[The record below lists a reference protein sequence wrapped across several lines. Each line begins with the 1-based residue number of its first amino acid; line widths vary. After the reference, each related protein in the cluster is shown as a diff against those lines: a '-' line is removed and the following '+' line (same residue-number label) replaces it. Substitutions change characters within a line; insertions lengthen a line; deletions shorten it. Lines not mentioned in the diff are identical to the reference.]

1 MRWKIRTSIILS
13 YSFRQPSFAIL
24 RTRRTIAPIFRPLAV
39 KRWFQKLLQDEF
51 TFYLPFMT
59 LLDGGTRD
67 AEPHQIVPHS
77 FPRFLYEMA
86 FHITIERSQLEL
98 VCFKLI

>member
-1 MRWKIRTSIILS
+1 
-13 YSFRQPSFAIL
+13 
-24 RTRRTIAPIFRPLAV
+24 
-39 KRWFQKLLQDEF
+39 
-51 TFYLPFMT
+51 MT

-86 FHITIERSQLEL
+86 FHITIEKIPAGTCMFQADLTSLDSL
-98 VCFKLI
+98 VQYGK